1 MYVIRLN
8 DPSLRLISRRLIMQR
23 VSEKAVLFVF
33 AVGGMLFPL
42 QAHASIPAAV
52 VPEPATLALLA
63 TGLAGLGAAEYI
75 RRRNKK

>member
-1 MYVIRLN
+1 MK
-8 DPSLRLISRRLIMQR
+8 R
-23 VSEKAVLFVF
+23 VTEKAMMFAF
-33 AVGGMLFPL
+33 AVGGMLLPL
-42 QAHASIPAAV
+42 QAHASFPTAV

>member
-1 MYVIRLN
+1 MKLAM
-8 DPSLRLISRRLIMQR
+8 SLFGFAIATVLVPFDVYAS
-23 VSEKAVLFVF
+23 SPGAV
-33 AVGGMLFPL
+33 
-42 QAHASIPAAV
+42 AA

>member
-1 MYVIRLN
+1 MKLAM
-8 DPSLRLISRRLIMQR
+8 SLFQFTIATVLVPFEVYASTG
-23 VSEKAVLFVF
+23 AV
-33 AVGGMLFPL
+33 
-42 QAHASIPAAV
+42 AA